1 MTISLGKKEI
11 IHFVGIGGIG
21 MSGLSL
27 IMKDLGFNVIE
38 DLCQHMRNDPIFY
51 RKMYYPT
58 MATMQDKLKK
68 GEPIDQRQHMEPMVD
83 KACQHYCSKYDIPK
97 RPEELL
103 SDEDKTAIIEKIYG
117 DEMEMIRDGE
127 Y

>member
-1 MTISLGKKEI
+1 MVKLVEFSEDKYEE
-11 IHFVGIGGIG
+11 
-21 MSGLSL
+21 
-27 IMKDLGFNVIE
+27 DLGFNVIE

-83 KACQHYCSKYDIPK
+83 KACQHYCSKYDILK

>member
-1 MTISLGKKEI
+1 MVKLVEFSEDKYEE
-11 IHFVGIGGIG
+11 
-21 MSGLSL
+21 
-27 IMKDLGFNVIE
+27 DLGFNVIE

-103 SDEDKTAIIEKIYG
+103 SDEDKSAIIEKIYG